1 MALGWYATVIAAILV
16 GRAGIPV
23 APDRDCSA
31 VFSCMT
37 PGQEV
42 ILLMIIAGPVVV
54 ALLIITLPVTALLA
68 RWIPSSIVTGTL
80 SALGSVVAAATVG
93 MLWHRG
99 R

>member
-1 MALGWYATVIAAILV
+1 MALGWYATVIAAVLV

-23 APDRDCSA
+23 APDRDCAA

-42 ILLMIIAGPVVV
+42 ILLMIIAGPVLV

-68 RWIPSSIVTGTL
+68 RWVSSSIVTGTL
-80 SALGSVVAAATVG
+80 AALGSVVAAAAVG
-93 MLWHRG
+93 MLWHGG